1 MENVLR
7 NALKMRYFSL
17 IIILFSQIY
26 AWELDVSDN
35 ILFEQNDGGAF
46 YPDQTNF
53 INVELSMNFKTRKFD
68 FLLKDYALIGISQ
81 NMNTNDIFGV
91 ESIE

>member
-1 MENVLR
+1 
-7 NALKMRYFSL
+7 MRYFSL

-46 YPDQTNF
+46 YSEQTNL

-68 FLLKDYALIGISQ
+68 FLLRDYTLIGISQ